1 MTCIRRKCK
10 LDPDVF
16 CYICGSFATPKQRTT
31 ITDFV
36 QKVYH
41 AYFGIKL
48 GDQDKPWAYPGL
60 ILGPN
65 LPSAIKPVPHS
76 DEVPVPEFTTLDG
89 PEEDVDQGSSD
100 RNVEEEI
107 ADGRLGYV
115 MTDLVL
121 LLCPDILTIQK

>member
-16 CYICGSFATPKQRTT
+16 CYICGSFATPKQLTT

-48 GDQDKPWAYPGL
+48 GDQDKPWAFPGL
-60 ILGPN
+60 ILGSN
-65 LPSAIKPVPHS
+65 LPSAIKPVPHY
-76 DEVPVPEFTTLDG
+76 DEVPVPEFTTRDG

-107 ADGRLGYV
+107 ADNRLRYI

-121 LLCPDILTIQK
+121 LLCPDILTIQ

>member
-41 AYFGIKL
+41 AYFGMKL

-65 LPSAIKPVPHS
+65 LPSEIKPVPHS
-76 DEVPVPEFTTLDG
+76 VKVPVPEFTTLDG

>member
-1 MTCIRRKCK
+1 
-10 LDPDVF
+10 
-16 CYICGSFATPKQRTT
+16 
-31 ITDFV
+31 
-36 QKVYH
+36 
-41 AYFGIKL
+41 
-48 GDQDKPWAYPGL
+48 
-60 ILGPN
+60 
-65 LPSAIKPVPHS
+65 VPHS
-76 DEVPVPEFTTLDG
+76 DEVPVPEFTTLHG

>member
-48 GDQDKPWAYPGL
+48 GDQDKHWAFPGL

-65 LPSAIKPVPHS
+65 VPSAIKPVPHS

>member
-48 GDQDKPWAYPGL
+48 GDQNKPWAFPGL

-121 LLCPDILTIQK
+121 LLCPDILTVQK